1 MRLLPRPYF
10 FVFCL
15 SRRPDEW
22 HDWWRANF
30 NRQHKNTDTD
40 DDYYWC
46 ANWERWRNTPTRTT
60 TPKKKGFFKSSR
72 TPTRT
77 RTRPHKAGMR
87 GRSGGNGDDH
97 RSWSGD
103 FDFAGGFRDFS
114 RGA

>member
-1 MRLLPRPYF
+1 MYALAYDF
-10 FVFCL
+10 HCL
-15 SRRPDEW
+15 FSCRPDEW

-30 NRQHKNTDTD
+30 NRQLKNSDTD

-46 ANWERWRNTPTRTT
+46 ANWERWRSTPTRTT

-87 GRSGGNGDDH
+87 GRNEDDDRTH
-97 RSWSGD
+97 SWSGGG
-103 FDFAGGFRDFS
+103 AGDWSAGFRDFS
-114 RGA
+114 RGK